1 MVELRMQQ
9 ERSVVMQNVEN
20 VTQKIVRTAVAERMD
35 PQNVAKVKL
44 KTAVKYV
51 DITHKKHLV
60 IKKLLVNN
68 FFI

>member
-1 MVELRMQQ
+1 MQQ

-44 KTAVKYV
+44 KTVVKYV
-51 DITHKKHLV
+51 DITHKKHLA
-60 IKKLLVNN
+60 IKKL
-68 FFI
+68 